1 MDIQLGTAAHFCSPV
16 VVTVDGESK
25 EVPGHLSWCMQKPKS
40 RTIKNKIEVSRV
52 TLPLAHR
59 SMCSPH
65 YIYKIPGIHMA
76 HSYNMSDV
84 RVSYPHPAM
93 RSTLH
98 MDVTNVVVMKAET
111 LRISLTKQSLLG

>member
-1 MDIQLGTAAHFCSPV
+1 M
-16 VVTVDGESK
+16 EN
-25 EVPGHLSWCMQKPKS
+25 PKKFQPS
-40 RTIKNKIEVSRV
+40 LLVYAEAEIKNYQKQDRSVQSDTSTCTQWHV
-52 TLPLAHR
+52 QSPL
-59 SMCSPH
+59 

-111 LRISLTKQSLLG
+111 LRISLTKQPLLG

>member
-1 MDIQLGTAAHFCSPV
+1 
-16 VVTVDGESK
+16 
-25 EVPGHLSWCMQKPKS
+25 MQKPKS
-40 RTIKNKIEVSRV
+40 RTIKNKIEVSRE

-59 SMCSPH
+59 GMRSPH
-65 YIYKIPGIHMA
+65 YTYKIPGMHMA

-98 MDVTNVVVMKAET
+98 MDAFNVVVMNAET
-111 LRISLTKQSLLG
+111 LRISLTKQPLLD